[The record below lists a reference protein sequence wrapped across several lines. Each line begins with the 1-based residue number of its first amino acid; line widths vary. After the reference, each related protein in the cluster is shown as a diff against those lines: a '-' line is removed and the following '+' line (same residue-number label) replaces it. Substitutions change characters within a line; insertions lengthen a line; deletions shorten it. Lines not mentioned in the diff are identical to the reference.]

1 MNKIIKF
8 YKDTLPLMILIFY
21 SIGYTFLSIY
31 YSHFR
36 IDIEY
41 YLSITDLL
49 FFSID
54 LLLTLAIIGLVVEIG
69 LILLTSVFYREKE
82 IEETDKEKRQKI
94 INERETNFE
103 FLSLL
108 ILLIITVILSYFFDY
123 DIYVWIIFF
132 TLFPI
137 KLINATKN
145 DTSKE
150 DKDISNVFLFT
161 SLSIILLVIS
171 LIYGWREANKIKEN
185 NGTIFSK
192 EIEFNY
198 INSSYSTTDKGN
210 LIFVGE
216 TSNNFFL
223 YDRLK
228 KKTMVFFK
236 NELKNINISDPTILN
251 EEEKK
256 EIEEFKRK
264 IEKIFPT
271 EEKKKNE

>member
-1 MNKIIKF
+1 MNFFFIS
-8 YKDTLPLMILIFY
+8 PLKR
-21 SIGYTFLSIY
+21 TAEN
-31 YSHFR
+31 R
-36 IDIEY
+36 
-41 YLSITDLL
+41 
-49 FFSID
+49 
-54 LLLTLAIIGLVVEIG
+54 
-69 LILLTSVFYREKE
+69 LIL
-82 IEETDKEKRQKI
+82 
-94 INERETNFE
+94 
-103 FLSLL
+103 
-108 ILLIITVILSYFFDY
+108 
-123 DIYVWIIFF
+123 
-132 TLFPI
+132 
-137 KLINATKN
+137 
-145 DTSKE
+145 
-150 DKDISNVFLFT
+150 
-161 SLSIILLVIS
+161 
-171 LIYGWREANKIKEN
+171 GWREANKIKEN